1 MRGFLVLL
9 SFVTIAALTHAAPLL
24 QEESPP
30 DRFSVLQHVVIPRE
44 EEYFAKRP
52 LDYAEMKLETNGLVS
67 VEEIYTRRFKR
78 DNKRYEREER
88 RRKKKP
94 TKTHNTGSQ
103 SLIAS
108 AGNNQKEMLQGSHVA

>member
-1 MRGFLVLL
+1 MDYRRGNEEVNQNVSQEPARRMRGFLVLL

-44 EEYFAKRP
+44 
-52 LDYAEMKLETNGLVS
+52 
-67 VEEIYTRRFKR
+67 EEIYTRRFKR